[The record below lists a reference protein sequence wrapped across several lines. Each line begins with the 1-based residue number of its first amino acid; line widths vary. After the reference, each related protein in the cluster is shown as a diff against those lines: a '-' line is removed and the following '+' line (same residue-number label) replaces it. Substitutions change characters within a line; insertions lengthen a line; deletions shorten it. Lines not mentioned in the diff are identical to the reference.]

1 MAVFKS
7 YPPNEYG
14 DDFVVGDIHGHR
26 QRLLDELARQG
37 FNKAKDRLFSVGDL
51 IDRGPDSFDT
61 LALLSEPWFHFVRG
75 NHEDDLPLFLQYQYP
90 KSHNDRDWHSDTAW
104 VYHLHIEQ
112 IHYLREKMLPAL
124 SAAPIVLRVEG
135 AHGFWVVH
143 ADRGVFGRR
152 DGPLKLLDDERLPLV
167 DDKDLDQIEAM
178 LWSRRLM
185 REIPHVDL
193 HDQPLEIAATQA
205 EVEHL
210 GELRAEHGVVTDLD
224 RRVRV
229 DERLVLLQFLVE
241 LFQRLVDP
249 VAAGVVGEELE
260 QPRQLTRA
268 VGLPDVSAQRP
279 VRVSPG
285 PIRVAVVLGRASEG
299 VARNQPSVW
308 WCNRC
313 PTPARQPDAEVPF
326 FHRLRLAASPAGA
339 PLAADSP

>member
-1 MAVFKS
+1 MSGRRCIEMTVFKS

-61 LALLSEPWFHFVRG
+61 LALLSEPWFHYVRG

-90 KSHNDRDWHSDTAW
+90 KSHDDRDWHSDTAW
-104 VYHLHIEQ
+104 VYHLHEEQ
-112 IHYLREKMLPAL
+112 IHYLREKMLPSL

-143 ADRGVFGRR
+143 ADRGVFGRH

-178 LWSRRLM
+178 LWSRRLL

-193 HDQPLEIAATQA
+193 HDHGRYLAVPKQEFAPNVGLTFVGHSVVARPTLFRS
-205 EVEHL
+205 HL
-210 GELRAEHGVVTDLD
+210 FVDTGMGTIPDGRLTVL
-224 RRVRV
+224 RVR
-229 DERLVLLQFLVE
+229 D
-241 LFQRLVDP
+241 
-249 VAAGVVGEELE
+249 
-260 QPRQLTRA
+260 
-268 VGLPDVSAQRP
+268 
-279 VRVSPG
+279 
-285 PIRVAVVLGRASEG
+285 VLGS
-299 VARNQPSVW
+299 
-308 WCNRC
+308 
-313 PTPARQPDAEVPF
+313 
-326 FHRLRLAASPAGA
+326 
-339 PLAADSP
+339 